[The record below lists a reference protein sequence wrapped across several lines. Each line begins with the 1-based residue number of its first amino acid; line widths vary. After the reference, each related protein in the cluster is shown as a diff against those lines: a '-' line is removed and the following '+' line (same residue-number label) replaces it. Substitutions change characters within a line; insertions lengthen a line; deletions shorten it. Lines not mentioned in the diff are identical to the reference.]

1 MKKLSLASLGTAF
14 LLSITPLSSSALQL
28 EEKLSPE
35 LVAALEINP
44 DKITLIDFFASWC
57 VSCRVELPQISKLV
71 PQLDPEQFEV
81 IGINVDEELAEGQEY
96 IDSFAQN
103 GGLNFRVVM
112 DPEQQMIEIFEPLG
126 MPALYYIQNGEIKI
140 MHLGAMP
147 NIDKVIASDI
157 SELGYQ

>member
-1 MKKLSLASLGTAF
+1 
-14 LLSITPLSSSALQL
+14 
-28 EEKLSPE
+28 
-35 LVAALEINP
+35 
-44 DKITLIDFFASWC
+44 
-57 VSCRVELPQISKLV
+57 V
-71 PQLDPEQFEV
+71 PQLDGSKFEV
-81 IGINVDEELAEGQEY
+81 IGINVDEELNEGQEY

-147 NIDKVIASDI
+147 NIDDVIVSDI
-157 SELGYQ
+157 SKLGYQ